1 MIQEALKGL
10 PVLAIMWYLLQD
22 VRQTVNDIE
31 TKVTALEI
39 KTSNEKHQFRLET
52 IEEKLNTFVT
62 ETKSFEKD
70 TNNRLISLEIK
81 APICRAKLV
90 THK

>member
-22 VRQTVNDIE
+22 VRTTVNDISH
-31 TKVTALEI
+31 KVTTLEI
-39 KTSNEKHQFRLET
+39 KTSNEKHQFRLENV
-52 IEEKLNTFVT
+52 EEKLNTFIS
-62 ETKSFEKD
+62 ETKAFNKELNS
-70 TNNRLISLEIK
+70 RVMSLEIK

-90 THK
+90 TIK